1 MLIRL
6 DFKSTVPIYLQL
18 RNQIV
23 LGIGRG
29 DLQAGESLPT
39 VRQLAQDAGINTMT
53 ADKAYA
59 LLKSEGFI
67 SVDRRHGAT
76 VNPARKEDGAAESL
90 EPQLELLVSEAGL
103 RGISENEFLAV
114 CKRVYAHM
122 GGLKNRPEPGG
133 R

>member
-6 DFKSTVPIYLQL
+6 DFKSSVPIYLQL

-23 LGIGRG
+23 LGIGLG
-29 DLQAGESLPT
+29 DLKAGESMPT

-67 SVDRRHGAT
+67 SIDRRHGAT
-76 VNPARKEDGAAESL
+76 VNPVRKEDGAAESL

-103 RGISENEFLAV
+103 KGIRESEFLSI
-114 CKRVYAHM
+114 CKRMYGRM
-122 GGLKNRPEPGG
+122 NGFKNET
-133 R
+133 